1 MRFLHL
7 ADLHLGKKLN
17 EYSLKEDQSFVL
29 DQALSLAKQEN
40 VDAIVIAGDIY
51 DSSAPSAETMDF
63 YDDFLTKLHQLHLP
77 ILLISGNH
85 DSPERLGVA
94 SSILKESGI
103 HIVTDIHD
111 SLTPIRIKDVN
122 FYLLP
127 FYRPSEVN
135 HAFGTDCHGYE
146 EATKEILARMKLS
159 PQESNVLVT
168 HQPILPLGA
177 KVASSGSET
186 SLDLDAH
193 GDVAGSEIIDIH
205 LFDAFDYLA
214 LGHIHKAQN
223 VAKNARY
230 PGALLKYHVKEANA
244 VRSFT
249 LVDIEEKKIA
259 IQERPLS
266 LLRDVVVLRG
276 ALNELLA
283 HENNRGDFV
292 RCVLTEEVVVDSPYD
307 QLKKVFPYLLGI
319 EYESHQSKKPEEEI
333 LEDIEEMDKS
343 ELFSRFFQE
352 YGGRELNEKEMGF
365 VKSLLES
372 EEGKA

>member
-29 DQALSLAKQEN
+29 DQAISLAKQEN

-63 YDDFLTKLHQLHLP
+63 YDDFLTKLHQLDLP
-77 ILLISGNH
+77 ILIISGNH

-103 HIVTDIHD
+103 HIITDIRE
-111 SLTPIRIKDVN
+111 SLNPIRIQGVN

-135 HAFGTDCHGYE
+135 HIFGTDCHGYE
-146 EATKEILARMKLS
+146 EATKEILGRM
-159 PQESNVLVT
+159 PINPNESNVLVS

-186 SLDLDAH
+186 SLDLDVH
-193 GDVAGSEIIDIH
+193 GDVAGSEIIDIR

-223 VAKNARY
+223 VSKNARY

-266 LLRDVVVLRG
+266 LLRDVVILRG
-276 ALNELLA
+276 SLQELLSRED
-283 HENNRGDFV
+283 HHGDFV

-319 EYESHQSKKPEEEI
+319 EYESRQSVLTEKQAIEN
-333 LEDIEEMDKS
+333 IEEMDKA
-343 ELFSRFFQE
+343 ELFSRFFAE
-352 YGGRELNEKEMGF
+352 YGGRELDERESSF
-365 VKSLLES
+365 VKTLLEQ
-372 EEGKA
+372 EEEEP